1 MHGLSDWFCKD
12 PRVLHVD
19 ILEALFSDHDEE
31 EVYHLYHVCGPNC
44 ENMDKAAGVRCTEA
58 KCGLRV
64 WSIRFTTFTT
74 TSQEHDL
81 KPTSYSKEEEVQTI
95 YMSLVR
101 FFDGQLKV
109 VIHRDKRV
117 RHYDKELIW
126 LNPVPNPR
134 FDDSVAGVDRN
145 RLEKARQISRTS
157 IPRRGGENSVTL
169 DQVNVFNIL
178 HQVVLDLI
186 TTNFTAQI
194 DSRTG
199 YFVLTLGYLF

>member
-19 ILEALFSDHDEE
+19 ILEALFYEHDEE
-31 EVYHLYHVCGPNC
+31 EVYQMYHVCGPNC

-81 KPTSYSKEEEVQTI
+81 KPTSYSKEEEVQAI

-101 FFDGQLKV
+101 FFDGQ
-109 VIHRDKRV
+109 
-117 RHYDKELIW
+117 
-126 LNPVPNPR
+126 
-134 FDDSVAGVDRN
+134 F
-145 RLEKARQISRTS
+145 KARVNKKPQKFIFEYWAFSQKSYLNGGCFEEIHICIPKILYLHTS
-157 IPRRGGENSVTL
+157 
-169 DQVNVFNIL
+169 
-178 HQVVLDLI
+178 
-186 TTNFTAQI
+186 
-194 DSRTG
+194 
-199 YFVLTLGYLF
+199 